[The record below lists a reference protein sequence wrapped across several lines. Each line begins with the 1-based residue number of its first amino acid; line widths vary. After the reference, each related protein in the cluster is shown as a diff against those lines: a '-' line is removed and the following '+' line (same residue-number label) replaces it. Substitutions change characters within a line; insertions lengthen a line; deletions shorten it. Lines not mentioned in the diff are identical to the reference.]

1 LIVNGGSCENFVS
14 QKLVDYLKLPTEKYM
29 NPYRLGWVKKG
40 PSVKVTEACK
50 VSLSIGKHYKHEIW
64 CDVIDMDA
72 SHVLLGRPWQFD
84 VDATHKGR
92 DNVFIFEWGSR
103 KIALAPVDQS
113 EKLEKPQVRSS
124 YFLAISRNSHEFE
137 EIIKEVGFMYPI
149 VLKGLW

>member
-1 LIVNGGSCENFVS
+1 
-14 QKLVDYLKLPTEKYM
+14 
-29 NPYRLGWVKKG
+29 
-40 PSVKVTEACK
+40 
-50 VSLSIGKHYKHEIW
+50 
-64 CDVIDMDA
+64 MDA

-137 EIIKEVGFMYPI
+137 EIKEVGFMYPI